1 MFYFLEVSQIF
12 VIALT
17 IYLGA
22 QTWLQMAIWKV
33 MLPKPMLRVAQEN
46 TCDGVIEMSTDKG
59 FPPCFIL
66 PWERDPAYLG
76 IWIDF
81 SEIAIAS
88 EGKDSRTLLQN
99 QAKRAELLAIRVM
112 FQKIVFK
119 SEQPFLIKMIDMRA
133 TIHRKVQNDQTSAKP
148 VQVTDIQPQ

>member
-1 MFYFLEVSQIF
+1 MFYLLEVPQIF

-17 IYLGA
+17 VYLGA

-81 SEIAIAS
+81 SEIAIAP
-88 EGKDSRTLLQN
+88 EGKDCRTVLQN
-99 QAKRAELLAIRVM
+99 QVKRAELLTMRVL
-112 FQKIVFK
+112 FQK
-119 SEQPFLIKMIDMRA
+119 SCS
-133 TIHRKVQNDQTSAKP
+133 DQSNHFELK
-148 VQVTDIQPQ
+148 

>member
-1 MFYFLEVSQIF
+1 MLYLLEVSQIF

-17 IYLGA
+17 VYLGA

-59 FPPCFIL
+59 FPPCLIL

-76 IWIDF
+76 ISIDF
-81 SEIAIAS
+81 SEITIAS
-88 EGKDSRTLLQN
+88 EGKDSRTVPQN
-99 QAKRAELLAIRVM
+99 QVKRAELLAKCVL
-112 FQKIVFK
+112 FQNVVFR
-119 SEQPFLIKMIDMRA
+119 SEQPL
-133 TIHRKVQNDQTSAKP
+133 
-148 VQVTDIQPQ
+148 

>member
-1 MFYFLEVSQIF
+1 MLYLLEVSQIF

-17 IYLGA
+17 VYLGA
-22 QTWLQMAIWKV
+22 QTWLQMAISKV

-66 PWERDPAYLG
+66 PWEGDPAYFG

-81 SEIAIAS
+81 SEIIAS

-99 QAKRAELLAIRVM
+99 QVKRAELLAKRVL
-112 FQKIVFK
+112 FQKSCSDQSNHFK
-119 SEQPFLIKMIDMRA
+119 IK
-133 TIHRKVQNDQTSAKP
+133 
-148 VQVTDIQPQ
+148 

>member
-1 MFYFLEVSQIF
+1 MLYLLEVSQIF

-17 IYLGA
+17 VYLGA

-81 SEIAIAS
+81 SEIAIAP
-88 EGKDSRTLLQN
+88 EGKDCRTVLQN
-99 QAKRAELLAIRVM
+99 QAKRAELLAKRVL
-112 FQKIVFK
+112 FQKVAFR
-119 SEQPFLIKMIDMRA
+119 SEQPL
-133 TIHRKVQNDQTSAKP
+133 
-148 VQVTDIQPQ
+148 

>member
-1 MFYFLEVSQIF
+1 MLYLLEVSQIF

-17 IYLGA
+17 VYLGA

-33 MLPKPMLRVAQEN
+33 MLPKPMFRVAQEN

-81 SEIAIAS
+81 SEIAIAP
-88 EGKDSRTLLQN
+88 EGKDCRTVLQN
-99 QAKRAELLAIRVM
+99 QVKRAELLAKRVL
-112 FQKIVFK
+112 FQKVVFR
-119 SEQPFLIKMIDMRA
+119 SEQPLEIKMIDMGA
-133 TIHRKVQNDQTSAKP
+133 TIHRKLQK
-148 VQVTDIQPQ
+148 

>member
-1 MFYFLEVSQIF
+1 MLYLLEVSQIF

-17 IYLGA
+17 VYLGA

-66 PWERDPAYLG
+66 PWEGDPAYFC

-88 EGKDSRTLLQN
+88 EGKDCRTVLQN
-99 QAKRAELLAIRVM
+99 QVKRAELLAKRVLFQKVM
-112 FQKIVFK
+112 FR
-119 SEQPFLIKMIDMRA
+119 SEQPLEIKMIDMGA
-133 TIHRKVQNDQTSAKP
+133 TIHRKLQK
-148 VQVTDIQPQ
+148 

>member
-17 IYLGA
+17 VYLGA

-66 PWERDPAYLG
+66 PWERDPAHFG
-76 IWIDF
+76 IGIDF

-88 EGKDSRTLLQN
+88 EGKDSRTLLHN
-99 QAKRAELLAIRVM
+99 EVKRVELLA
-112 FQKIVFK
+112 KHVFLQEVVFISK
-119 SEQPFLIKMIDMRA
+119 LPLFF
-133 TIHRKVQNDQTSAKP
+133 
-148 VQVTDIQPQ
+148 

>member
-17 IYLGA
+17 VYLGA

-66 PWERDPAYLG
+66 PWERDPAHFGML
-76 IWIDF
+76 INF
-81 SEIAIAS
+81 AEVAVTS
-88 EGKDSRTLLQN
+88 EGKDSRTLLEN
-99 QAKRAELLAIRVM
+99 EVKRVELLAKRSFV
-112 FQKIVFK
+112 QASHVG
-119 SEQPFLIKMIDMRA
+119 IKAITFD
-133 TIHRKVQNDQTSAKP
+133 
-148 VQVTDIQPQ
+148 

>member
-46 TCDGVIEMSTDKG
+46 TCDGVFEVSTDKG

-76 IWIDF
+76 IFIDF

-99 QAKRAELLAIRVM
+99 QVKRAELLAKRSFVQASHVEIKAIT
-112 FQKIVFK
+112 FDQHIF
-119 SEQPFLIKMIDMRA
+119 KMIDIETKNTA
-133 TIHRKVQNDQTSAKP
+133 TCKTCPNQHL
-148 VQVTDIQPQ
+148 